1 MQSNILN
8 LSKYTSVRVKKSSL
22 PALSFFPMSPQ
33 HPPSPP
39 QSTRRLTLPRIFQN
53 EIRQMMSGF
62 GDQQAPRP
70 ESVRLMEEIV
80 LEYITG
86 LAAKS
91 TEIAQTNRRERPDVT
106 DIKFIIRKDKRKLQ
120 RVRYLLEMKAEI
132 KRATNVD
139 AEEIVNADV

>member
-1 MQSNILN
+1 
-8 LSKYTSVRVKKSSL
+8 
-22 PALSFFPMSPQ
+22 
-33 HPPSPP
+33 
-39 QSTRRLTLPRIFQN
+39 
-53 EIRQMMSGF
+53 MSGF
-62 GDQQAPRP
+62 GDQQVPRP

-132 KRATNVD
+132 KRATNVN
-139 AEEIVNADV
+139 AEEIVALPPGNEGWICLITIVNTSV